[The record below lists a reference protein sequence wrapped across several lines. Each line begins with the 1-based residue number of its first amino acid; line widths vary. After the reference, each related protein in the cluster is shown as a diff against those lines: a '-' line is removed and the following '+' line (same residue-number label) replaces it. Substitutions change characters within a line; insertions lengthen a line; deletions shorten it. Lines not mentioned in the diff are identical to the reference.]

1 MMSLVMKATLASVVL
16 LASVSRTGRCQP
28 STLAFEVADI
38 KPSAPSNSL
47 KRKPQLL
54 PGGRLDIPDA
64 SLKDLMGMAYGV
76 RDAMIIGGPE
86 WADHQHFDVLAKAP
100 WDAAMPA
107 LREMMQALLAERFKL
122 VTHREG
128 RAMRAYVL
136 TVGKREPRYR
146 EGSGGRQTCD
156 WKTGEA
162 GLRRRECRNM
172 TMLELANQLPG
183 WAGIGIDLPVVD
195 QTGLKGS
202 FDFEFEVGM
211 TTASA
216 PGGVG
221 ENAALDSGPTIF
233 QALDQIGLKLE
244 SRKTDLPVIVI
255 DHAESPTAK

>member
-1 MMSLVMKATLASVVL
+1 MMSRVLKATLASVAL

-38 KPSAPSNSL
+38 KPSAPLNSL

-64 SLKDLMGMAYGV
+64 SLKNLMGMAYGV
-76 RDAMIIGGPE
+76 PDAMIIGGPE
-86 WADHQHFDVLAKAP
+86 WADHQRFDVLAKAP
-100 WDAAMPA
+100 SDAAMPA

-122 VTHREG
+122 VIHRDG
-128 RAMRAYVL
+128 RAMRAYVM

-156 WKTGEA
+156 WKAGDA

-211 TTASA
+211 TTA
-216 PGGVG
+216 
-221 ENAALDSGPTIF
+221 LDSGPTIF